1 MQMIIKL
8 LRILTSVIQ
17 EMERDDM
24 SERLVIKKR
33 GDDGYKTFSIRI
45 KNETIDKIDVI
56 SKESNLS
63 RNQLIQEMLDFAV
76 EKIDIK

>member
-1 MQMIIKL
+1 
-8 LRILTSVIQ
+8 
-17 EMERDDM
+17 M

-33 GDDGYKTFSIRI
+33 GDDGHKTFSIRI
-45 KNETIDKIDVI
+45 KNETIDKIDEL

>member
-1 MQMIIKL
+1 
-8 LRILTSVIQ
+8 
-17 EMERDDM
+17 MECDNM

-33 GDDGYKTFSIRI
+33 GDDGHKTFSIRI
-45 KNETIDKIDVI
+45 KNETIDKIDEL